1 MSLPDKEDT
10 TDGPKLTKLFLRKET
25 LVQLADRNSKSK
37 IVDWVK
43 LCHMRVAHT
52 AELNRKMVLEHLIDA
67 SQGKVKLQPSL
78 IEKLVKK
85 LNDDA
90 IITELMNIVPKSARM
105 RKGALETYLNKEFRT
120 LNTSE
125 YNETCHYEESRIG
138 SPNTRKQ
145 KS

>member
-1 MSLPDKEDT
+1 MITS
-10 TDGPKLTKLFLRKET
+10 
-25 LVQLADRNSKSK
+25 
-37 IVDWVK
+37 
-43 LCHMRVAHT
+43 
-52 AELNRKMVLEHLIDA
+52 
-67 SQGKVKLQPSL
+67 LQPSL